1 MFLKSYA
8 FLSFAKNMGRNIRKN
23 IGNNLTSTCSQQ
35 LRDFTKEP
43 AIEVLKIV
51 SNRAIS
57 KKAKELVI

>member
-1 MFLKSYA
+1 M
-8 FLSFAKNMGRNIRKN
+8 SFAKNMGRNIRKN